1 MNGLNIRIAPVGLT
15 LCIMQ
20 AVCITAAEAG
30 PCSAQIEQIERALS
44 QAGGTSNIGPTSQQ
58 TPAAQRHVQPTP
70 QAVEQAEQLARAQL
84 DAARGHGQSTPRAMR
99 AGALRGSNSSSRSS
113 GFSDGNLA

>member
-15 LCIMQ
+15 LCIVQ

-84 DAARGHGQSTPRAMR
+84 DAALARARSLDAQGDASGCAKGVEQLKQIIGLQRG
-99 AGALRGSNSSSRSS
+99 
-113 GFSDGNLA
+113 